1 MSTNTQTIREQAV
14 VAPIETQLLQDRTQS
29 MQAIV
34 KMVRRDSQI
43 EPQAYLEESKV
54 PHGGE

>member
-1 MSTNTQTIREQAV
+1 MSTKTQPVI
-14 VAPIETQLLQDRTQS
+14 APIESQFLTDRTQS